1 MSQLPRPFPI
11 ASIPPVSTELTQQL
25 QHKIDHKTKPI
36 GALGQLEQLALQIGL
51 VQKTL
56 SPQLR
61 APHLLVYAGDHG
73 ITAANVSTYPQEVTG
88 QMVMNFLDGG
98 AAINVFANQHNISL
112 QVIDA
117 GVNCNLPAHPNLIN
131 AKIANGTKSF
141 LIEPAMT
148 QAECSQGIRHGVQL
162 IDQLHAQGCNVVG
175 FGEMGIGNTS
185 AAAAIMSRICDLPIE
200 ACVGR
205 GAGLSDTQLQHKISV
220 LRRALQHHQAI
231 HQPLDV
237 LQTFGGFEI
246 VQMCGA
252 MLQAASHRMLVLVD
266 GFIATAAFLVAYQL
280 QPAIRDYAIFC
291 HVSDEHGHR
300 CLLDS
305 LGATPLLDLRL
316 RLGEGTGC
324 ALAYPLIDSAVR
336 FVNAM
341 ASFDEA
347 GVAEKEDTV

>member
-11 ASIPPVSTELTQQL
+11 ASISPVDTELTEQL
-25 QHKIDHKTKPI
+25 QHKIDHKTKPS

-51 VQKTL
+51 VQNTL

-61 APHLLVYAGDHG
+61 FPHLLVFAGDHG
-73 ITAANVSTYPQEVTG
+73 ISAANVSAYPQAVTW
-88 QMVMNFLDGG
+88 QMVLNFLGGG
-98 AAINVFANQHNISL
+98 AAINVFAKQHNIVL
-112 QVIDA
+112 QVVDA
-117 GVNCNLPAHPNLIN
+117 GVNYNLPAHPNLIN
-131 AKIANGTKSF
+131 AKIAKGTKSF
-141 LIEPAMT
+141 LTEPAMRQT
-148 QAECSQGIRHGVQL
+148 ECAEGLRQGIKL
-162 IDQLHAQGCNVVG
+162 IDQIHAQGCNIVG

-185 AAAAIMSRICDLPIE
+185 AAAAIMSRICNFPIE
-200 ACVGR
+200 NCVGR
-205 GAGLSDTQLQHKISV
+205 GTGLNDTQLQHKISV
-220 LRRALQHHQAI
+220 LRQALQHHHAI

-237 LQTFGGFEI
+237 LQTFGGFEM

-266 GFIATAAFLVAYQL
+266 GFIATTAFLIAYQL

-300 CLLDS
+300 RLLDY
-305 LGATPLLDLRL
+305 LGAAPLLDLRL

-336 FVNAM
+336 FLNDM

-347 GVAEKEDTV
+347 GVAEKEDSR

>member
-1 MSQLPRPFPI
+1 MSPCPI
-11 ASIPPVSTELTQQL
+11 ASIPPVDTGDTGLTEQL

-51 VQKTL
+51 VQATL

-61 APHLLVYAGDHG
+61 APHLLVFAADHG
-73 ITAANVSTYPQEVTG
+73 IATANVSAYPQDVTW
-88 QMVMNFLDGG
+88 QMVMNFLRGN
-98 AAINVFANQHNISL
+98 AAINVFAKQHNIAL
-112 QVIDA
+112 QVVDA
-117 GVNCNLPAHPNLIN
+117 GVNSDLPAHPRLCN
-131 AKIANGTKSF
+131 AKIAKGTKSF

-148 QAECSQGIRHGVQL
+148 QTECAEGVRQGVKL
-162 IDQLHAQGCNVVG
+162 IDQIHAQGCNIVG

-185 AAAAIMSRICDLPIE
+185 AAAAIMSRICDLPVE

-205 GAGLSDTQLQHKISV
+205 GTGLDDTQFQHKISV
-220 LRRALQHHQAI
+220 LRQALQHHRSV

-237 LQTFGGFEI
+237 LQTFGGFEM

-266 GFIATAAFLVAYQL
+266 GFIATAAFLIAYQL
-280 QPAIRDYAIFC
+280 HLPIRDYAIFC
-291 HVSDEHGHR
+291 HVSDEYGHR
-300 CLLDS
+300 RLLDYLQAS
-305 LGATPLLDLRL
+305 PLLDLQL

-336 FVNAM
+336 FLNDM
-341 ASFDEA
+341 ASFEEA
-347 GVAEKEDTV
+347 RVAPKEGTR